1 MASVEY
7 VDEFQER
14 VAKYV
19 DERLDHILREVN
31 RLDDLLST
39 ETIER
44 TLLEK
49 KLLVLRTQGGNV
61 QGAST
66 QRIKLMEPERFKDKS

>member
-19 DERLDHILREVN
+19 DERLDHILREIN

-39 ETIER
+39 ENIEH
-44 TLLEK
+44 TLLGEQ
-49 KLLVLRTQGGNV
+49 LFALRTQGGNV

-66 QRIKLMEPERFKDKS
+66 